1 MTNVDFDYEKV
12 STLVKLALVEDIG
25 TGDITSEVTV
35 PPGMTGRLR
44 FIARHKTVVAGLALL
59 EPLYREISRQVGCEL
74 LVADGDVVRAGQ
86 LLATASGPVRAL
98 LAGERVALNFLQQL
112 SGIATLSA
120 RFVKAVA
127 GTDVEIFDTRKTT
140 PGLRLLQK
148 YAVRVGGGHNHRMGL
163 YDQILIKDNHL
174 ECLSRRDDVESLAD
188 FVKWLRGRV
197 PGTIIEVEVEDLA
210 KLDETLAAK
219 VDVVL
224 LDNMSCEQL
233 EEAVGKARLKR
244 KVPILECSGGVTL
257 TNVAEIAR
265 TGVDRISIGRLTH
278 SAPAADISADIDG
291 ITDAEEHEENT

>member
-1 MTNVDFDYEKV
+1 MTDVDFDYERV

-25 TGDITSEVTV
+25 TGDVTSEVTV

-44 FIARHKTVVAGLALL
+44 LVAQHKMVVAGLALL
-59 EPLYREISRQVGCEL
+59 EPLYREISRQISCEFSA
-74 LVADGDVVRAGQ
+74 ADGDVVRSGQ

-112 SGIATLSA
+112 SGIATLTA

-140 PGLRLLQK
+140 PGLRVLQK

-174 ECLSRRDDVESLAD
+174 KCLSQRDDVESLTD
-188 FVKWLRGRV
+188 FVKWLRDRV
-197 PGTIIEVEVEDLA
+197 PGTIIEVEVEDPA
-210 KLDETLAAK
+210 RLDETLSAK
-219 VDVVL
+219 VDVVM

-233 EEAVGKARLKR
+233 EEAVGKARRKR
-244 KVPILECSGGVTL
+244 KVPIIECSGGVTL
-257 TNVAEIAR
+257 RNVAEIAR

-278 SAPAADISADIDG
+278 SASAADISADIDN
-291 ITDAEEHEENT
+291 IRDAKEHEENT